1 MKKTTIILSIP
12 DDNRLNL
19 VKLKRLI
26 KRKLSAEY
34 KIIQPTGQ
42 IYYSKDFINHQ

>member
-42 IYYSKDFINHQ
+42 ISYSKDFINHQ